1 MLKIGLT
8 GGIGS
13 GKSTVAKIFNTLGI
27 PTFDADAAAKNIME
41 NDAKVK
47 AQLINAFGKEI
58 FAQNLL
64 NKKYLAEIVFK
75 DAAKLKLL
83 NNITHP
89 ATIEAAKNWID
100 EQSTPYVI
108 KEAALLF
115 EAKSAGDLDFI
126 IGVQSPLQL
135 RIQRAMRRS
144 NISEEAVMQ
153 RIEKQMDNDEKMELC
168 DFVILNDE
176 QQALLPQVLTLN
188 GKFIDNAIKKVKH
201 YI

>member
-126 IGVQSPLQL
+126 IGVQSPIQL

-153 RIEKQMDNDEKMELC
+153 RIEKQMDNDEKMQLC

-188 GKFIDNAIKKVKH
+188 GKFVDNAIKKS
-201 YI
+201 

>member
-153 RIEKQMDNDEKMELC
+153 RIEKQMDNDEKMQLC

-188 GKFIDNAIKKVKH
+188 GKFIDNAIKKS
-201 YI
+201 

>member
-188 GKFIDNAIKKVKH
+188 GKFIDNAIKKS
-201 YI
+201 